1 MPDNRSIYTLNKKD
15 AGAIVYT
22 EKNGRVVRIT
32 KESVE
37 AGCDFEQLKA
47 WSDEDYHA
55 AEKMDHIESNHT
67 VPLETI
73 LERLLPVESAEE
85 VLERQFDR
93 RERQRRRSDLL
104 QMLRANL
111 SETQYRRAWLYYGKR
126 MSEERIAAL
135 EGSTQQAVS
144 KSLMQAKEKMKK
156 FLEEA
161 KKGL

>member
-15 AGAIVYT
+15 AEAIVYT
-22 EKNGRVVRIT
+22 EKNSRVIRIT
-32 KESVE
+32 RESVE

-73 LERLLPVESAEE
+73 LESLLPVESAEE

-93 RERQRRRSDLL
+93 REKQRRSSELL
-104 QMLRANL
+104 QTLRTSL
-111 SETQYRRAWLYYGKR
+111 SETQYRRAWLYYGRR
-126 MSEERIAAL
+126 MTEERIAVL

-144 KSLMQAKEKMKK
+144 KSLKQAKEKMKN